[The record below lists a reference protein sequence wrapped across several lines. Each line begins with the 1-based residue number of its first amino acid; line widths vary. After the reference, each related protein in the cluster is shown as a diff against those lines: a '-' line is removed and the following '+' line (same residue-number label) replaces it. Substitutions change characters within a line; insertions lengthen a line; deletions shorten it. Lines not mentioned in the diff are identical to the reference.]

1 MFKIIKKIAISK
13 FALIFLYPRFFMSN
27 RISLFLVLICMLV
40 LQSFA
45 ATAGTATVRYREGD
59 VQRTKAGETNWK
71 MLTVGQKVSP
81 KDTVKSALESRATL
95 GLKDGTMITITENSF
110 IALSEMLE
118 EDGSYRTTVD
128 VITGQLVFAVQ
139 KQERNSEFKF
149 KTGVM
154 AAAIRGT
161 EGCISGNVHGLVG
174 LKNGALQIDLFSGEK
189 ALIRGGQVAFRLDS
203 LIVLDLRSAGDPD
216 FHKLLSVL
224 IEDTAI
230 VRDDLIRRI
239 REEDSA
245 YQELL
250 TAARKDAK
258 CFFEALPDTVH
269 SQEIRIHGRCAAGS
283 KVNFYGEWIQL
294 DDDGKFLQTVTLDS
308 VAVGE
313 KRFKLTCSNGRL
325 NFDCA
330 EAMTYYK
337 PAEALFQ
344 NTYVLTSP
352 VPATVCEDG
361 LVVEGTYQVKDSLA
375 TLFLNVGDVYKSSNL
390 IKIADGESHPFA
402 QNVTLSD
409 RNGLWNV
416 KTASL
421 EFEVGGVKDVR
432 EIPLKIDH
440 TCRGVNQ
447 TPPALQFIG
456 YDSLAC
462 KANIAIGSS
471 QDDMGIFKVDIDNM
485 GGKSTIVEKNMTTKV
500 SLKPGI
506 HDYEFIAEDQA
517 GNVASISRTLGCFP
531 NKFFSIKIDGG
542 NGNEVVWGG
551 LQAYPG
557 GKKAP
562 IQRTLRFSID
572 LPNENEVYSVMVRQN
587 GRVVLKDVLAQIASL
602 DYEVPVE
609 LMPRKNKLEI
619 IVKHKSG
626 YVATAT
632 KIYEVK

>member
-1 MFKIIKKIAISK
+1 MSK
-13 FALIFLYPRFFMSN
+13 
-27 RISLFLVLICMLV
+27 RISLFLVLVCMLV

-45 ATAGTATVRYREGD
+45 ATAGTAVVRYREGD
-59 VQRTKAGETNWK
+59 VERTKGGESNWK
-71 MLTVGQKVSP
+71 MLMVGQKVSP
-81 KDTVKSALESRATL
+81 KDTVKSALESQATL
-95 GLKDGTMITITENSF
+95 GLKDGSMITITENSF
-110 IALSEMLE
+110 IALSEMME

-189 ALIRGGQVAFRLDS
+189 ALIRGGQVAFKLDS
-203 LIVLDLRSAGDPD
+203 LIVLNLRSAGDPD
-216 FHKLLSVL
+216 FHKRLSAIL
-224 IEDTAI
+224 EDTTF
-230 VRDDLIRRI
+230 VREDLIKRI
-239 REEDSA
+239 QEEDAA

-250 TAARKDAK
+250 TVARKDAK

-283 KVNFYGEWIQL
+283 KVNFYGEWIPL
-294 DDDGKFLQTVTLDS
+294 DDEGKFLQTVTLDS

-313 KRFKLTCSNGRL
+313 KRFKLTCSNGRV

-421 EFEVGGVKDVR
+421 EFEVGGIKEVR

-447 TPPALQFIG
+447 NPPALQFIG

-462 KANIAIGSS
+462 KANIAIGNS

-587 GRVVLKDVLAQIASL
+587 GRVILKEILTQIASL

-626 YVATAT
+626 YVAAAT